1 MDWGNIMRLKDYLL
15 EDDENKCIH
24 CHKNKP
30 MEGRHVCS
38 KCDKELEKIRNRNKK
53 DA

>member
-1 MDWGNIMRLKDYLL
+1 MKFKDWLLKENDN
-15 EDDENKCIH
+15 ENKCIH

-38 KCDKELEKIRNRNKK
+38 KCDKELEKIRNRNKVE
-53 DA
+53 